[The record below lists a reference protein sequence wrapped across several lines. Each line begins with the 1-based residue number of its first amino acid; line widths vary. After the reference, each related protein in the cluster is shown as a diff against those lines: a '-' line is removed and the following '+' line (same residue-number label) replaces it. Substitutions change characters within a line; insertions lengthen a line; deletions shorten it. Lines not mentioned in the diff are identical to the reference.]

1 MKEEPAR
8 CARQMVLQYDAV
20 NWWFHQLTFIRTLR
34 FQVSG
39 SARRCAAPN
48 LLIRMITSEDRS
60 SSGLSAANLVRAD
73 QARIARSAVLISARR
88 SRVIVRA
95 RV

>member
-1 MKEEPAR
+1 
-8 CARQMVLQYDAV
+8 MVLHYDAV
-20 NWWFHQLTFIRTLR
+20 KWWFYQLAFIRTLR

-39 SARRCAAPN
+39 SARRCAAAN

-60 SSGLSAANLVRAD
+60 SSGLTVANLLRAD
-73 QARIARSAVLISARR
+73 QAGVAVSAVMISARR
-88 SRVIVRA
+88 SMAILMA